1 MALHSPCGILD
12 IYAPASSVRGLG
24 ASFSEPRY
32 RARGAAELSGFA
44 VANAAAGHHIGVP
57 KGAQSEMVIFLTI
70 SRYRPLMQK
79 FVVWFHWHAASPV
92 NRKGLDCFSSLV

>member
-12 IYAPASSVRGLG
+12 IYTPASSVGGLG

-44 VANAAAGHHIGVP
+44 VANAAGHHIGAP
-57 KGAQSEMVIFLTI
+57 KGAQIEMVMFLTI
-70 SRYRPLMQK
+70 SRYKPLMQK
-79 FVVWFHWHAASPV
+79 FVVWFH
-92 NRKGLDCFSSLV
+92 

>member
-44 VANAAAGHHIGVP
+44 VANAAGHRIGVP
-57 KGAQSEMVIFLTI
+57 KGAQSENSHVFNYFKIQTANAKIRCL
-70 SRYRPLMQK
+70 
-79 FVVWFHWHAASPV
+79 V
-92 NRKGLDCFSSLV
+92 SLVRSKSRKSKRPRLF